1 MQAMRRAPEL
11 VEASRREFCA
21 FACLGAA
28 GAAFL
33 ASCSTSGGD
42 AVGTGGLD
50 GVDGNGNP
58 VDASNV
64 THPDGGGSG
73 SGSGSGSNGG
83 TCTGSATDVGAPSSF
98 VLDTPKLISASAMF
112 IVRDANGL
120 YALTSRCTHQ
130 GVTLSAQTAQ
140 SRFHCNA
147 HGADFTF
154 NGAVID
160 GPTSKALQHYALC
173 LLPNGNVGLQ
183 TTQVAATVRLNA

>member
-1 MQAMRRAPEL
+1 MRRAPGL

-28 GAAFL
+28 GAAL
-33 ASCSTSGGD
+33 LVSCSGSGD

-64 THPDGGGSG
+64 IHPDGGSG

-83 TCTGSATDVGAPSSF
+83 TCTGTATDVGAPSTF
-98 VLDTPKLISASAMF
+98 VLNTPKLISGSAMF

-140 SRFHCNA
+140 SKFHCSA

-173 LLPNGNVGLQ
+173 LLANGNVGLQ
-183 TTQVAATVRLNA
+183 TATKVDATVRLNA

>member
-1 MQAMRRAPEL
+1 MRRAARL

-58 VDASNV
+58 IDASNV
-64 THPDGGGSG
+64 THPDGGSGSG
-73 SGSGSGSNGG
+73 SGTGSGSGSNAG
-83 TCTGSATDVGAPSSF
+83 TCTGSATDIGAPSTF
-98 VLDTPKLISASAMF
+98 ALNTPKLISGSAVF

-130 GVTLSAQTAQ
+130 GVTLTPQ
-140 SRFHCNA
+140 STKFHCNA
-147 HGADFTF
+147 HGADFTL

-160 GPTSKALQHYALC
+160 GPTSKALQHYGLC
-173 LLPNGNVGLQ
+173 LLSNGNVGLQ
-183 TTQVAATVRLNA
+183 TANKVDASVRLNA